1 MANVHRLGDYENNP
15 NYNRMGQGQGAEGYQ
30 QDMQR
35 LRALNVPFMNMDPEN
50 IAPRKETF
58 WDMLRLNFC
67 PRLKL
72 ISFTVFISIVNLT
85 IFIITST

>member
-35 LRALNVPFMNMDPEN
+35 LRALNVPFMSKQMVITVKRNLHTFSYSIFNMN
-50 IAPRKETF
+50 LYFIYQIF
-58 WDMLRLNFC
+58 SLLMHLLNRHG
-67 PRLKL
+67 P
-72 ISFTVFISIVNLT
+72 
-85 IFIITST
+85 